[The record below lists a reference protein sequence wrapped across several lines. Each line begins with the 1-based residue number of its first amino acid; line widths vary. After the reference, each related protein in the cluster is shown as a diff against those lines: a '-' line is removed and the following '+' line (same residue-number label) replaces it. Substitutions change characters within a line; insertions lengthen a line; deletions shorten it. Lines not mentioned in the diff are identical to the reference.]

1 MVTGGTSMIG
11 RPLVRKLKMAGAK
24 VYTVPHSEYNLTY
37 PDSTTEAFV
46 EALPDYVIH
55 LAGHNGGLKYNN
67 DWPARILHQ
76 TSMMSLNVLNACR
89 EFKVKKT
96 AVILASCAYPPG
108 EDLREET
115 LHLGPPNPTVECHGY
130 AKRLSEI
137 FARQLRKQ
145 EGMDII
151 SLVLTNS
158 YGPYDNYDVD
168 KTKVVG
174 GLITKFA
181 DAINEGRDEVVLWGT
196 GKPLRELAYCDD
208 LAEGIFRAFQE
219 YSDELPLNIGSG
231 MEVSIL
237 ELAKTIAK
245 VMCYKGTI
253 VCDTSKPDGQMRKKL
268 NLERMESILQ
278 WRPSTTLVEGLNKTL
293 DWYWGQV

>member
-11 RPLVRKLKMAGAK
+11 RPLVQKLRGAGAK
-24 VYTVPHSEYNLTY
+24 VFTVPHSEYNLTY
-37 PDSTTEAFV
+37 PDSTAEAFA

-55 LAGHNGGLKYNN
+55 LAGHNGGIDYNKN
-67 DWPARILHQ
+67 WPARILHQ

-137 FARQLRKQ
+137 FARQLVKQ

-158 YGPYDNYDVD
+158 YGPYDNYNVD

-174 GLITKFA
+174 GLISKFA
-181 DAINEGRDEVVLWGT
+181 DAIIEGRDEVVLWGT

-293 DWYWGQV
+293 DWYWGEV